1 MAVCLPCED
10 WRYKKDKASGENM
23 RFLGTAVIVASLAV
37 SPLVS
42 AQPLSPG
49 KPAGVREARHG
60 ASTGVLIAGGVLVAG
75 LVAVLAYT
83 NSGNNNGVVVPSP
96 STTTP

>member
-1 MAVCLPCED
+1 MAVRLPCED
-10 WRYKKDKASGENM
+10 WRYKNKASGENM
-23 RFLGTAVIVASLAV
+23 RFLSTAVIVASLAV
-37 SPLVS
+37 SQAAS

-60 ASTGVLIAGGVLVAG
+60 ASTGLLIAGGILVAG

-83 NSGNNNGVVVPSP
+83 NSGNNNGVVTNGS
-96 STTTP
+96 SATTS

>member
-1 MAVCLPCED
+1 
-10 WRYKKDKASGENM
+10 M
-23 RFLGTAVIVASLAV
+23 RFLGTVVIVSSLAV
-37 SPLVS
+37 SHAVS

-49 KPAGVREARHG
+49 KPAGVREARNG
-60 ASTGVLIAGGVLVAG
+60 ASTGLLIAGGVLVGG

-83 NSGNNNGVVVPSP
+83 NSGNNNGVVVASP

>member
-1 MAVCLPCED
+1 
-10 WRYKKDKASGENM
+10 M

-37 SPLVS
+37 TQVVT

-49 KPAGVREARHG
+49 KPAGVQEARRG
-60 ASTGVLIAGGVLVAG
+60 ASTGLLIAGGVLVAG

-83 NSGNNNGVVVPSP
+83 NSGNNNGVVVPGP